1 MMERSRIQRIEK
13 DLLSLKAGKNNETV
27 QNQSEGKAREARK
40 PLSWIILEGKTETR
54 TDTREEMRGSKY
66 LNFEEK
72 EATSRQRR
80 LTMNPWRRRGG
91 RAKRCQD

>member
-1 MMERSRIQRIEK
+1 MERSRIRRVEK

-27 QNQSEGKAREARK
+27 QNQGEGKAREERK

-54 TDTREEMRGSKY
+54 EAMRGSKY
-66 LNFEEK
+66 LNFFEK

-91 RAKRCQD
+91 RAKRCQE